1 MMIVSGTTCNR
12 TQNNVV
18 LTATMNDVRNDDIY
32 VENEEG
38 EYDHLHSSRPKQV
51 VSEMEDERYTTS
63 SHLEDVS
70 YSKVGKS
77 KISVPER
84 DNENYSMAASF
95 DNSCRS
101 VANPDYEFCYQASQ
115 RKDC

>member
-1 MMIVSGTTCNR
+1 MIVFGTTCNR
-12 TQNNVV
+12 IKNNVV
-18 LTATMNDVRNDDIY
+18 LTATTNDVRNDDIY

-38 EYDHLHSSRPKQV
+38 EYDHLHSSRPKQI
-51 VSEMEDERYTTS
+51 VSEREDERYATS
-63 SHLEDVS
+63 PQLEDVS
-70 YSKVGKS
+70 YSTVRESRKS
-77 KISVPER
+77 VLER
-84 DNENYSMAASF
+84 DNEYYSMPASL